1 MGFLRRFEPGASAPD
16 SRVATAPAATAG
28 NGSPRPPVRVSPSLV
43 NQVQTPLNL
52 VMPLKSPAQMPAL
65 AALLQA
71 AADKVHD
78 VLARLHY
85 VHFARFLPMPDGSA
99 ILVITTYDGDLESYL
114 MDFVAL
120 LNDEFTQILQ
130 YVKGA
135 PPLPVNRF
143 PREFCDFVA
152 AHDVTAAHEWSAY
165 PDVSVIDVLHNLPS
179 L

>member
-1 MGFLRRFEPGASAPD
+1 VGFLRRFEPRVSAAVSHAPTVPSVTNAAARAGA
-16 SRVATAPAATAG
+16 
-28 NGSPRPPVRVSPSLV
+28 RVSPSLV

-52 VMPLKSPAQMPAL
+52 VMPLKNPTQMPAL
-65 AALLQA
+65 GALLQA

-85 VHFARFLPMPDGSA
+85 VHFARFLPMPDDSA
-99 ILVITTYDGDLESYL
+99 ILVITTYDGELESYL

-120 LNDEFTQILQ
+120 LSDEFTEILQ
-130 YVKGA
+130 YIKAA
-135 PPLPVNRF
+135 PPLPVNRY

-165 PDVSVIDVLHNLPS
+165 PDVSVIDVLHNLPN

>member
-1 MGFLRRFEPGASAPD
+1 MFLRRHEPSLSSLAGD
-16 SRVATAPAATAG
+16 ERTQPAATPQQTTA
-28 NGSPRPPVRVSPSLV
+28 RARLRVSPSLV
-43 NQVQTPLNL
+43 TQVQTPLNL

-71 AADKVHD
+71 AADRVHE
-78 VLARLHY
+78 VLAGLHY

-99 ILVITTYDGDLESYL
+99 LLVITTYDGDLESYL

-120 LNDEFTQILQ
+120 LSDEFTEILQ
-130 YVKGA
+130 YIKGA
-135 PPLPVNRF
+135 PPLPVNRY
-143 PREFCDFVA
+143 PREFCAFVA

-165 PDVSVIDVLHNLPS
+165 PDVSVIDVLHNLAS